1 MIFLNLKTSDTD
13 EKIKNLTSETIL
25 DSWFNITESS
35 ELLLLIDGSEDF
47 LYFKQFSAVFQCPLV
62 LQKQQ

>member
-1 MIFLNLKTSDTD
+1 MFLNLKTSDTD

-47 LYFKQFSAVFQCPLV
+47 SYFKQFSAVFQCPLV